1 MHHRLSLMLLVGS
14 FAATAALADYS
25 TDQIQMAATGRYDLL
40 EKSIEEQARAK
51 PLGTR
56 DQHALCYAYSKT
68 KRYHRLLECLDTLE
82 AKVAQGDRRTR
93 LFGLNDATPA
103 IHIMRAEAHIELGR
117 YAEAVKEAEKTL
129 AWLKDDDSDDFDMW
143 SNAYAALSLAHAL
156 GGDEENAW
164 KAEKSLRNIPVGP
177 LSDYANAKAFAL
189 ARARMGLKDYA
200 GVIDAIRGDRSF
212 AINVFLDRL
221 VSGSFLTGVNN
232 WVWAELPRAFMLNKA
247 LLESGQIDE
256 ARRGF
261 DRLLEIRQVRE
272 NGEIYWLLL
281 ADRGRIADGD
291 GRGDEALKH
300 YREAIEQVE
309 QQRASINTEASK
321 IGFVGDKQ
329 ALYSRAVE
337 AARKLGQD
345 QLAFEFIERAK
356 SRALVDLLA
365 ARESTPLAAARN
377 SDSRQKLEKLLAAR
391 HAASL
396 QLPVDMSQDG
406 AGKTRQNARQE
417 SQDLQQKDPQLAS
430 LITVNALSSH
440 EIRELLQGDEVLL
453 EYFGLGDA
461 LYLFVLDRQ
470 GQALL
475 RLDSP
480 ALDAAVR
487 EFRHLIQE
495 QAPEARSKGQ
505 ALYRQLIAPAAAR
518 LGQRNLLI
526 VPHGPLHYLPFAA
539 LDDGRDVLIAGRS
552 LRFLPSSSVQKYL
565 RPAGR
570 SPLDNLLIYGNPDL
584 GDSRLDLPSA
594 EDEAKSLASLLP
606 KARLLTRKQ
615 ATETTFKQE
624 AGKFAHLH
632 IASHGQFKSDKAL
645 ESRLLLARD
654 EANDGSLTVA
664 ELYETRLNADLVTL
678 SACETGL
685 GKQLSGDDLIG
696 LTRGFLYAGTSNI
709 VASLWEVDDEATS
722 LLMKDFY
729 SRLKQGNSKR
739 EALRQ
744 AQLNLRKT
752 HPDPFFWAAFYLTG
766 QGQ

>member
-1 MHHRLSLMLLVGS
+1 MRRRLSFLFLAGS
-14 FAATAALADYS
+14 LAAGTALADYS
-25 TDQIQMAATGRYDLL
+25 TEQIQMAATGRFDLL
-40 EKSIEEQARAK
+40 EKTIEEQARSK

-68 KRYHRLLECLDTLE
+68 KRYNRLLDCLDTLE
-82 AKVAQGDRRTR
+82 GKVRQGDKRTR

-103 IHIMRAEAHIELGR
+103 IHIMRTEAYLELGR
-117 YAEAVKEAEKTL
+117 YGEAVKEAEKALT
-129 AWLKDDDSDDFDMW
+129 WLKDDDSDDLDMW
-143 SNAYAALSLAHAL
+143 CNAYAALSLGYTLA
-156 GGDEENAW
+156 GDEEQGW
-164 KAEKSLRNIPVGP
+164 KAEKELQKIRVGP

-189 ARARMGLKDYA
+189 ARARMALKDYP
-200 GVIDAIRGDRSF
+200 GVIAAIRGDKTF
-212 AINVFLDRL
+212 ALNVFLDRL

-281 ADRGRIADGD
+281 ADRGRIADGE
-291 GRGDEALKH
+291 GQTGEALRH

-337 AARKLGQD
+337 AARKLGQE
-345 QLAFEFIERAK
+345 QVAFEFIERAK

-365 ARESTPLAAARN
+365 ARDSMPLAAAKS

-391 HAASL
+391 QEASL
-396 QLPVDMSQDG
+396 QHPVDMAQEGSS
-406 AGKTRQNARQE
+406 KTRQQSGQE
-417 SQDLQQKDPQLAS
+417 SRELQQRDPQLAS
-430 LITVNALSSH
+430 LITVNALSSN
-440 EIRELLQGDEVLL
+440 EIRELLQADEVLL
-453 EYFGLGDA
+453 EYFGLGEA

-470 GQALL
+470 GQALI
-475 RLDSP
+475 RLEGGSP
-480 ALDAAVR
+480 EAAIR
-487 EFRHLIQE
+487 EFRRQIQE
-495 QAPEARSKGQ
+495 QLPEARATAQ
-505 ALYRQLIAPAAAR
+505 QLYRQLLAPAAQR
-518 LGQRNLLI
+518 IGTRNLLI

-539 LDDGRDVLIAGRS
+539 LHDGNESLIGKRS
-552 LRFLPSSSVQKYL
+552 LRFLPSSSLQKYL
-565 RPAGR
+565 RPSGR
-570 SPLDNLLIYGNPDL
+570 APLDNLLIYGNPDL

-615 ATETTFKQE
+615 ATETAFKQQ
-624 AGKFAHLH
+624 AGQFGHLH
-632 IASHGQFKSDKAL
+632 IASHGQFKADNAL
-645 ESRLLLARD
+645 ESRLLLAKD
-654 EANDGSLTVA
+654 ESNDGSLTVA

-685 GKQLSGDDLIG
+685 GKRLSGDDLIG
-696 LTRGFLYAGTSNI
+696 LTRGFLYAGASNI

-729 SRLKQGNSKR
+729 QRMRQGASKR

-744 AQLNLRKT
+744 AQLGLQKT
-752 HPDPFFWAAFYLTG
+752 HPDPFYWAAFYLTG

>member
-14 FAATAALADYS
+14 FAATTALADYS

-281 ADRGRIADGD
+281 ADRG
-291 GRGDEALKH
+291 
-300 YREAIEQVE
+300 V
-309 QQRASINTEASK
+309 
-321 IGFVGDKQ
+321 
-329 ALYSRAVE
+329 
-337 AARKLGQD
+337 
-345 QLAFEFIERAK
+345 
-356 SRALVDLLA
+356 
-365 ARESTPLAAARN
+365 
-377 SDSRQKLEKLLAAR
+377 
-391 HAASL
+391 
-396 QLPVDMSQDG
+396 
-406 AGKTRQNARQE
+406 
-417 SQDLQQKDPQLAS
+417 
-430 LITVNALSSH
+430 
-440 EIRELLQGDEVLL
+440 
-453 EYFGLGDA
+453 
-461 LYLFVLDRQ
+461 
-470 GQALL
+470 
-475 RLDSP
+475 SP
-480 ALDAAVR
+480 TA
-487 EFRHLIQE
+487 
-495 QAPEARSKGQ
+495 
-505 ALYRQLIAPAAAR
+505 
-518 LGQRNLLI
+518 
-526 VPHGPLHYLPFAA
+526 
-539 LDDGRDVLIAGRS
+539 
-552 LRFLPSSSVQKYL
+552 
-565 RPAGR
+565 
-570 SPLDNLLIYGNPDL
+570 
-584 GDSRLDLPSA
+584 
-594 EDEAKSLASLLP
+594 
-606 KARLLTRKQ
+606 
-615 ATETTFKQE
+615 
-624 AGKFAHLH
+624 
-632 IASHGQFKSDKAL
+632 
-645 ESRLLLARD
+645 
-654 EANDGSLTVA
+654 TVA
-664 ELYETRLNADLVTL
+664 
-678 SACETGL
+678 
-685 GKQLSGDDLIG
+685 
-696 LTRGFLYAGTSNI
+696 
-709 VASLWEVDDEATS
+709 AT
-722 LLMKDFY
+722 K
-729 SRLKQGNSKR
+729 
-739 EALRQ
+739 
-744 AQLNLRKT
+744 
-752 HPDPFFWAAFYLTG
+752 H
-766 QGQ
+766 